1 MSLPSKNS
9 VQGTQYSVLFLAL
22 ILVGYFIV
30 GGLFAIKT
38 PAWQA
43 PDEPAH
49 YNYILQVA
57 YNGCCPKI
65 EPGDWDSAYLDQLK
79 AAKFAPD
86 LLAKLP
92 TIQYEDHQP
101 PLYYLLEAPVFTLT
115 NGSLIALRLLSLVMG
130 AGIILCAYGLVR
142 VFLPE
147 RPQVALGTAAL
158 VAFLPQHLAG
168 LASVSND
175 ALSNLLIAATLLG
188 TVLYLK
194 GEPSI
199 KEWHLGLLVGL
210 GLLTKVSTIFLIGFV
225 PLAIVVRWWMDSHGG
240 LPSASPYNRNS
251 LQSMIKQV
259 APLLSAFF
267 IPALLL
273 GGIWWIHSIQTYGFP
288 DLFGLRQHDKVVT
301 GQPRT
306 AELIAQIGFVGYL
319 KTAIQT
325 TFNSFWGQFG
335 WMGVPMP
342 NWIYMVLLALMA
354 VAGSGLVIN
363 AQNAD
368 AREGLRTPS
377 PTDANEIVTRRV
389 IWTFIQLAILLAV
402 LEYIYYNTV
411 FLQFQGRYMF
421 TGIIPFALVIVL
433 GIDGWR
439 MWLSRRLIV
448 LHPLVTV
455 VPFVLFAVLDVYLL
469 WRVIVPALAL

>member
-1 MSLPSKNS
+1 MSSSSKNS
-9 VQGTQYSVLFLAL
+9 AVSTQYLVLLL
-22 ILVGYFIV
+22 ILIAYFIV

-57 YNGCCPKI
+57 FNGCCPKI

-86 LLAKLP
+86 LLVNLP

-101 PLYYLLEAPVFTLT
+101 PLYYLLQAPVFTLT
-115 NGSLIALRLLSLVMG
+115 SGSLIAMRLFSLIMG
-130 AGIILCAYGLVR
+130 AGIVLCAYGLVGA
-142 VFLPE
+142 FLPE

-175 ALSNLLIAATLLG
+175 ALSNLLIAVTLLG

-225 PLAIVVRWWMDSHGG
+225 PLAILVRWWMDNR
-240 LPSASPYNRNS
+240 PSTDASYQ
-251 LQSMIKQV
+251 LIAKQIL
-259 APLLSAFF
+259 PLLAAFF
-267 IPALLL
+267 IPALFL

-288 DLFGLRQHDKVVT
+288 DLLGLRQHDKVVT

-306 AELIAQIGFVGYL
+306 AELIAQIGFVSYL

-342 NWIYMVLLALMA
+342 NWIYTMLLGLLA

-363 AQNAD
+363 ATH
-368 AREGLRTPS
+368 AREGQSPS
-377 PTDANEIVTRRV
+377 PTEVVTHRV

-421 TGIIPFALVIVL
+421 TGIIPMALVIVL

-439 MWLSRRLIV
+439 VWLSKRITV
-448 LHPLVTV
+448 LYPLVTV
-455 VPFVLFAVLDVYLL
+455 IPFLLFAVLDLYLL

>member
-1 MSLPSKNS
+1 MSSSLKNS
-9 VQGTQYSVLFLAL
+9 VLGTRYSVLLLTFIL
-22 ILVGYFIV
+22 IAYFFV

-57 YNGCCPKI
+57 LNGCCPKI
-65 EPGDWDSAYLDQLK
+65 EPGDWDAAYLDQLK

-86 LLAKLP
+86 LLANLH
-92 TIQYEDHQP
+92 TVQYEDHQP
-101 PLYYLLEAPVFTLT
+101 PLYYLLQAPVFTLT
-115 NGSLIALRLLSLVMG
+115 NGSLIALRLFSLLMG
-130 AGIILCAYGLVR
+130 AGIVLCAYGLVR
-142 VFLPE
+142 AFLPE

-199 KEWHLGLLVGL
+199 KEWQLGLLVGF
-210 GLLTKVSTIFLIGFV
+210 GLLTKVSTIFLMGFV
-225 PLAIVVRWWMDSHGG
+225 PLAIIVRWWIYQRSESSLLTTQYSVLITRYL
-240 LPSASPYNRNS
+240 LP
-251 LQSMIKQV
+251 
-259 APLLSAFF
+259 FF

-273 GGIWWIHSIQTYGFP
+273 GGIWWLHSINTYGFP

-306 AELIAQIGFVGYL
+306 AELIARVGFVGYL
-319 KTAIQT
+319 KTALQT
-325 TFNSFWGQFG
+325 TFDSFWGQFG

-342 NWIYMVLLALMA
+342 NWIYALLLGLVA
-354 VAGSGLVIN
+354 VAGSGLVVN
-363 AQNAD
+363 ATD
-368 AREGLRTPS
+368 RREGHRPS
-377 PTDANEIVTRRV
+377 PTDSNLIVMRRV
-389 IWTFIQLAILLAV
+389 MWTFINLAILLAV

-411 FLQFQGRYMF
+411 FLQLQGRYMF
-421 TGIIPFALVIVL
+421 TGVIPMALVIVL
-433 GIDGWR
+433 GVDGWR
-439 MWLSRRLIV
+439 VWLQRRITIFY
-448 LHPLVTV
+448 PAVTV
-455 VPFVLFAVLDVYLL
+455 IPFALFALLDLYLL

>member
-1 MSLPSKNS
+1 MSLSSRNS
-9 VQGTQYSVLFLAL
+9 VLSTQYSVLVLAL
-22 ILVGYFIV
+22 ILIAYFIV

-49 YNYILQVA
+49 YNYIVQVA

-92 TIQYEDHQP
+92 TVQYEDHQP
-101 PLYYLLEAPVFTLT
+101 PLYYLLETPVFTLT
-115 NGSLIALRLLSLVMG
+115 NGSLIALRLFSLVMG

-142 VFLPE
+142 AFLPE
-147 RPQVALGTAAL
+147 KPQVALGTAAL

-194 GEPSI
+194 GETAI
-199 KEWHLGLLVGL
+199 REWHLGLLVGL
-210 GLLTKVSTIFLIGFV
+210 GLLTKVSTIFLLGFV
-225 PLAIVVRWWMDSHGG
+225 PLAILVRWWVDSNQSSVG
-240 LPSASPYNRNS
+240 NR
-251 LQSMIKQV
+251 QSIIRQLV
-259 APLLSAFF
+259 PPLAAFF
-267 IPALLL
+267 IPALVL
-273 GGIWWIHSIQTYGFP
+273 GGIWWIHSINTYGFP

-306 AELIAQIGFVGYL
+306 AELIAQVGFVGYL
-319 KTAIQT
+319 KVALQT

-342 NWIYMVLLALMA
+342 NWIYVILLGLLA
-354 VAGSGLVIN
+354 VTGSGLIIN
-363 AQNAD
+363 LQPASD
-368 AREGLRTPS
+368 APRMTP
-377 PTDANEIVTRRV
+377 TEITTRRI

-411 FLQFQGRYMF
+411 FLQLQGRYMF
-421 TGIIPFALVIVL
+421 TGIIPFALVVVL
-433 GIDGWR
+433 GIDAWR
-439 MWLSRRLIV
+439 VWLARRLII
-448 LHPLVTV
+448 LHPLITV
-455 VPFVLFAVLDVYLL
+455 LPFALFALLDLYLL
-469 WRVIVPALAL
+469 WRVIVPALSL

>member
-1 MSLPSKNS
+1 MSSSSKNS
-9 VQGTQYSVLFLAL
+9 VFSTHYSVLLLVL

-57 YNGCCPKI
+57 TNGCCPKI

-79 AAKFAPD
+79 AARFAPD

-101 PLYYLLEAPVFTLT
+101 PLYYLLQAPIFTLT

-130 AGIILCAYGLVR
+130 AGIVLCAYGLVR
-142 VFLPE
+142 AFLPE

-158 VAFLPQHLAG
+158 VAFLPQHVSI

-175 ALSNLLIAATLLG
+175 ALSNLLIAVTLLG

-194 GEPSI
+194 GEPAI
-199 KEWHLGLLVGL
+199 REWHLGLLAGL

-225 PLAIVVRWWMDSHGG
+225 PLAIVVHWWID
-240 LPSASPYNRNS
+240 NRQPTGNS
-251 LQSMIKQV
+251 LQSIVKQV
-259 APLLSAFF
+259 APLLAAFF

-273 GGIWWIHSIQTYGFP
+273 GAIWWIHSIQTYGFP

-306 AELIAQIGFVGYL
+306 AEYIARMGFVGYL
-319 KTAIQT
+319 RFMLQT
-325 TFNSFWGQFG
+325 SFNSFWGQFG

-342 NWIYMVLLALMA
+342 TWIYAGLLGLVA
-354 VAGSGLVIN
+354 VAASGLVIN
-363 AQNAD
+363 AQQSNPKSQSSA
-368 AREGLRTPS
+368 
-377 PTDANEIVTRRV
+377 PTAIVTRRI
-389 IWTFIQLAILLAV
+389 IWLFIQLAILLAI

-411 FLQFQGRYMF
+411 FLQPQGRYMY

-433 GIDGWR
+433 GIDAWR
-439 MWLSRRLIV
+439 VWLSKRFRP
-448 LHPLVTV
+448 LHPLGTV
-455 VPFVLFAVLDVYLL
+455 LPFVLFAVLDLYLL

>member
-1 MSLPSKNS
+1 MASSSKN
-9 VQGTQYSVLFLAL
+9 TLLLAL
-22 ILVGYFIV
+22 ILIIYFIV

-49 YNYILQVA
+49 YNYIVQVA

-92 TIQYEDHQP
+92 TVQYEDHQP
-101 PLYYLLEAPVFTLT
+101 PLYYLLETPVFTLT
-115 NGSLIALRLLSLVMG
+115 NGSLTALRLLSLVMG

-142 VFLPE
+142 AFLPE

-194 GEPSI
+194 GETAI

-210 GLLTKVSTIFLIGFV
+210 GLLTKVSTIFLLGFV
-225 PLAIVVRWWMDSHGG
+225 PLAILVRWWVDSHQSSVASRQSIVKQL
-240 LPSASPYNRNS
+240 LP
-251 LQSMIKQV
+251 
-259 APLLSAFF
+259 PLAAFF
-267 IPALLL
+267 VPALLL
-273 GGIWWIHSIQTYGFP
+273 GGIWWIHSINTYGFP

-306 AELIAQIGFVGYL
+306 AELIAQVGFVGYL
-319 KTAIQT
+319 KVALQT

-342 NWIYMVLLALMA
+342 SWIYGVLLALLA
-354 VAGSGLVIN
+354 VTGSGLIIN
-363 AQNAD
+363 LQPVGD
-368 AREGLRTPS
+368 APRMTP
-377 PTDANEIVTRRV
+377 TEITTRRL
-389 IWTFIQLAILLAV
+389 IWSFMQLAILLAV

-411 FLQFQGRYMF
+411 FLQLQGRYMF
-421 TGIIPFALVIVL
+421 TGIIPFALVVVL
-433 GIDGWR
+433 GIDAWR
-439 MWLSRRLIV
+439 VWLSRRLII

-455 VPFVLFAVLDVYLL
+455 LPFVLFALLDLYLL
-469 WRVIVPALAL
+469 WRVIVPALSL

>member
-1 MSLPSKNS
+1 MSLSSKNS
-9 VQGTQYSVLFLAL
+9 VFGTPYAVLIIILA
-22 ILVGYFIV
+22 YFIV

-57 YNGCCPKI
+57 HYGCCPKI

-86 LLAKLP
+86 LLVNLP

-101 PLYYLLEAPVFTLT
+101 PLYYLLQAPLFTLT
-115 NGSLIALRLLSLVMG
+115 GGSLIALRLFSLVMG
-130 AGIILCAYGLVR
+130 AGIVLCAYGLVR

-199 KEWHLGLLVGL
+199 KEWQLGLLVGL
-210 GLLTKVSTIFLIGFV
+210 GLLTKVSTLFLIGFV
-225 PLAIVVRWWMDSHGG
+225 PLAILVRWWIDYQPRSG
-240 LPSASPYNRNS
+240 SWAVASR
-251 LQSMIKQV
+251 QV
-259 APLLSAFF
+259 LPLLAAFF
-267 IPALLL
+267 IPALVL
-273 GGIWWIHSIQTYGFP
+273 GGIWWIHSISTYGFP
-288 DLFGLRQHDKVVT
+288 DVFGLRQHDKVVT

-306 AELIAQIGFVGYL
+306 AELIAQVGLVGYL
-319 KTAIQT
+319 RTALQT

-335 WMGVPMP
+335 WMGVPMH
-342 NWIYMVLLALMA
+342 NWIYAVLLGLVA
-354 VAGSGLVIN
+354 VAGSGLVIH
-363 AQNAD
+363 ASD
-368 AREGLRTPS
+368 IRKGLRS
-377 PTDANEIVTRRV
+377 FPTEDFLERRV
-389 IWTFIQLAILLAV
+389 IWTFINLAILLAV

-411 FLQFQGRYMF
+411 FLQLQGRYMF
-421 TGIIPFALVIVL
+421 TGIIPMALVIVL
-433 GIDGWR
+433 GVDAWRGW
-439 MWLSRRLIV
+439 LQRRIPV
-448 LHPLVTV
+448 LRPWMTV
-455 VPFVLFAVLDVYLL
+455 ALFGLFTLLDLYLL
-469 WRVIVPALAL
+469 WRVIVPALAI

>member
-1 MSLPSKNS
+1 MSSSSKNS
-9 VQGTQYSVLFLAL
+9 VLSTQYSVLIL

-57 YNGCCPKI
+57 SNGCCPKI
-65 EPGDWDSAYLDQLK
+65 EPGDWDSVYLDQLK
-79 AAKFAPD
+79 AAKFAPH

-92 TIQYEDHQP
+92 TVQYEDHQP

-130 AGIILCAYGLVR
+130 AGIVLCAYGLVR

-147 RPQVALGTAAL
+147 KPQVALGTAAL

-210 GLLTKVSTIFLIGFV
+210 GLLTKVSTLFLIGFV
-225 PLAIVVRWWMDSHGG
+225 PLAIVVRWWMDYEPQVTGNT
-240 LPSASPYNRNS
+240 LRA
-251 LQSMIKQV
+251 MAKQV
-259 APLLSAFF
+259 LPLLAAFF
-267 IPALLL
+267 IPAIVL

-319 KTAIQT
+319 RTALQT

-368 AREGLRTPS
+368 AREGHRPS
-377 PTDANEIVTRRV
+377 LTDANEIVTRRV

-421 TGIIPFALVIVL
+421 TGLIPFALVIVL
-433 GIDGWR
+433 GIDAWR
-439 MWLSRRLIV
+439 VWLSRRLTV
-448 LHPLVTV
+448 LSPLLTV
-455 VPFVLFAVLDVYLL
+455 VPFALFALLDLYLL

>member
-22 ILVGYFIV
+22 ILIGYFIV

-49 YNYILQVA
+49 YNYIAQVA
-57 YNGCCPKI
+57 FNGCCPKI

-86 LLAKLP
+86 LLVKLP
-92 TIQYEDHQP
+92 TVQYEDHQP

-115 NGSLIALRLLSLVMG
+115 NGSLIALRLLSLIMG
-130 AGIILCAYGLVR
+130 AGIVLCAYGLVR

-175 ALSNLLIAATLLG
+175 ALSNLLIAVTLLG

-210 GLLTKVSTIFLIGFV
+210 GLLTKVSTLFLIGFV
-225 PLAIVVRWWMDSHGG
+225 PLAILVRWWMDNR
-240 LPSASPYNRNS
+240 PSTDASYQ
-251 LQSMIKQV
+251 LIAKQIL
-259 APLLSAFF
+259 PLLAAFF
-267 IPALLL
+267 IPALIL

-306 AELIAQIGFVGYL
+306 AELIAQIGFVSYL

-342 NWIYMVLLALMA
+342 GWIYTVLLALLA
-354 VAGSGLVIN
+354 VAGSGLIIN
-363 AQNAD
+363 ATN
-368 AREGLRTPS
+368 RNGLRPF
-377 PTDANEIVTRRV
+377 PTNTSEIMTRRI
-389 IWTFIQLAILLAV
+389 IWMFIQLAILLAV

-421 TGIIPFALVIVL
+421 TGIIPMALVIVL

-439 MWLSRRLIV
+439 VWLSKRVPV
-448 LHPLVTV
+448 LYPLVTV
-455 VPFVLFAVLDVYLL
+455 IPFALFALLDLYLL
-469 WRVIVPALAL
+469 WRVIVPALVL